1 MKKFLTA
8 IGWIS
13 TWTGKVTSWLTIA
26 VVGVVSYEVV
36 MRYVFLAPTRWA
48 SETMGFC
55 CGLIYVLGGA
65 WVLLEN
71 RHVKVEFI
79 YEKLNPRQRA
89 TLDAI
94 TFLFFVLYIGIML
107 WATGRFA
114 RESIELLEGSGS
126 PWNPPVYPI
135 KTALVTGVFLVLLQ
149 GSAKLIRDIHF
160 SLTGREL

>member
-8 IGWIS
+8 ISRVS
-13 TWTGKVTSWLTIA
+13 TLAGKLTSWLTIA
-26 VVGVVSYEVV
+26 VIGIVSYEVV

-79 YEKLNPRQRA
+79 YEKLSPRQRA
-89 TLDAI
+89 ALDAI
-94 TFLFFVLYIGIML
+94 TFLFFALYIGIML

-160 SLTGREL
+160 SFTGREL